1 MRKILSAFS
10 LILLS
15 LSRTS
20 CGALLTGLLMAF
32 AVCSCQVNEAG
43 RFDPDGKVFTATAT
57 VTDFVFDGATKTSF
71 SINDNKMTFAFEDDD
86 ILRIYP
92 LNPTGDGLRF
102 TMKDN
107 MGTSCVFDGGGFGLY
122 NGKSYAAFYPGSD
135 EIVPD
140 ATAIPVDYTGQSM
153 ITKEAWDLSAVD
165 YLAASIPAGL
175 AV

>member
-86 ILRIYP
+86 ILRI
-92 LNPTGDGLRF
+92 
-102 TMKDN
+102 
-107 MGTSCVFDGGGFGLY
+107 
-122 NGKSYAAFYPGSD
+122 
-135 EIVPD
+135 
-140 ATAIPVDYTGQSM
+140 
-153 ITKEAWDLSAVD
+153 
-165 YLAASIPAGL
+165 
-175 AV
+175 